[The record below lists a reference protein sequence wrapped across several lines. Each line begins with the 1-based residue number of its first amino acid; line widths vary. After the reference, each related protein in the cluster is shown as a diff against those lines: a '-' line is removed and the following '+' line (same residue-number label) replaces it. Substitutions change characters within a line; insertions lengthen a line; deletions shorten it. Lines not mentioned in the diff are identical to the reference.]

1 MEQRP
6 DLATVLVPLSGGGL
20 AGGIAL
26 AIKSINPDVHVIGIS
41 MDRGPAMVA
50 SDRVGRPVDVEEL
63 QSLADSLGG
72 GIGLDNRYSFA
83 LCQDYLDEMNFVI
96 ASRRSH

>member
-26 AIKSINPDVHVIGIS
+26 AIKSINSDVHVIGIS
-41 MDRGPAMVA
+41 MDWGPAMVDA
-50 SDRVGRPVDVEEL
+50 IRAGRPVDVEEL
-63 QSLADSLGG
+63 KSRVDSLGG

-83 LCQDYLDEMNFVI
+83 LCQDYLDEMILVI